1 MEEVRSLLTIIS
13 LLAGLVSGAMTGLVA
28 IAGLWFT
35 VKYQI
40 RNHEDRFDRMEKL
53 LTNGNGLL
61 QRVERVEKTQD
72 TLVTKERFESV
83 MFNGPSNVVGQVET
97 LRDRQTHIEATC
109 RAAHA
114 KLGVPDCRQ
123 PEAAR

>member
-13 LLAGLVSGAMTGLVA
+13 ICVGLVSGVMTGLVA
-28 IAGLWFT
+28 IVGMWFA
-35 VKYQI
+35 VKYQL
-40 RNHEDRFDRMEKL
+40 RNHDDRFDRMEKL

-72 TLVTKERFESV
+72 NLVTKERFEAV
-83 MFNGPSNVVGQVET
+83 MFNGPSNVVGQVES

-109 RAAHA
+109 RVAHA
-114 KLGVPDCRQ
+114 KLVPDCR